1 MPFIQLQFR
10 RDLSS
15 NWTSNDPTLA
25 PGELGIET
33 DTNLFKIGSGTNWV
47 GTTYGG
53 LQGVTGATAT
63 IAVGT
68 VTTLSP
74 GATATVADSGTSYAS
89 IFDFG
94 IPQGVTGPTGG
105 TEGIQYTLTG
115 STIGATFTN
124 FPTATIFTANTWTL
138 FSTISFK
145 VPPNWSSPNSVCWDG
160 HAFYDFN
167 QNNSN
172 YWAVYYTTNLQSTL
186 QPLLGT
192 SATGATNINNAIFST
207 SPQTYLPFNLI
218 IPSTHLEAG
227 PTGTINLLVYGLV
240 SLGTIVLSNPPQIS
254 GRVSVALV

>member
-47 GTTYGG
+47 GTSYGG
-53 LQGVTGATAT
+53 LQGATAS

-124 FPTATIFTANTWTL
+124 FPTATTFTASTWTL

-160 HAFYDFN
+160 HAFYDFSL
-167 QNNSN
+167 NNVN

-192 SATGATNINNAIFST
+192 SATGATNINNAIFSS

-218 IPSTHLEAG
+218 IPSTHLQAG
-227 PTGTINLLVYGLV
+227 PTGTINLLVYGFTT
-240 SLGTIVLSNPPQIS
+240 GTTITLQNPPQIS

>member
-15 NWTSNDPTLA
+15 NWTSRDPTLA

-47 GTTYGG
+47 GTSYGG
-53 LQGVTGATAT
+53 LQG
-63 IAVGT
+63 I
-68 VTTLSP
+68 
-74 GATATVADSGTSYAS
+74 
-89 IFDFG
+89 
-94 IPQGVTGPTGG
+94 TGPTGG

-124 FPTATIFTANTWTL
+124 FPTATTFTANTWTL
-138 FSTISFK
+138 ISTISFK

-192 SATGATNINNAIFST
+192 SATGATNISNAIFST

-227 PTGTINLLVYGLV
+227 PTGTINLLVYGFV